1 MENQDPLFNSNSLSD
16 ILRNLPNVI
25 SDRIQKES
33 RDYILNVNEPVYLEH
48 IVSEYKINAIELDQ
62 ERTEV
67 VKQFEQDEKISDFGR
82 YINVKRNYITF
93 AIPFTGDH
101 GLFELQPDSYT
112 LSPPRGKVISQ
123 PKELHI
129 TLSDSG
135 DAVSIKQELQR
146 QLASIQSY
154 LGYQRQ
160 AITAWNSS
168 LPGLVTTAFRYRK
181 SKFLADAGVAESL
194 GFPLRRREG
203 GSTYT
208 VPVRKKLSISRPNAP
223 NSPYQAHPCL
233 NEEIYRD
240 ILKTLRNMTLVMERS
255 PSSFLSINEEGLR
268 MHFLAQLNGVYE
280 GAATGETFNYEGKT
294 DILLR
299 KDGKNVFIAEC
310 KFWGGPKVFTET
322 IDQLLNYLT
331 WRDSK
336 TAVIVFVRDTA
347 MSTVNEKIPSLL
359 REHPSY
365 IGGIDA
371 SNHPEGEFRC
381 RMKSARDSN
390 LSLDVT
396 VQVYHVPNKES

>member
-1 MENQDPLFNSNSLSD
+1 MQNQDLLFNGNSLSD
-16 ILRNLPNVI
+16 IIRNLPNAI
-25 SDRIQKES
+25 SERIQKES
-33 RDYILNVNEPVYLEH
+33 RDYIMNVNESVYLEH

-62 ERTEV
+62 DQTEV
-67 VKQFEQDEKISDFGR
+67 FKQFEQDEKINDFGR

-93 AIPFTGDH
+93 AIPFSGDH
-101 GLFELQPDSYT
+101 GLFDLQPDTYT

-135 DAVSIKQELQR
+135 DATFIKQELQR

-160 AITAWNSS
+160 SLTVWNNS
-168 LPGLVTTAFRYRK
+168 LHSLAESTFRSRK
-181 SKFLADAGVAESL
+181 NKFLADAGVAESL
-194 GFPLRRREG
+194 GFPLRKREG
-203 GSTYT
+203 ASTYT
-208 VPVRKKLSISRPNAP
+208 VPVRKKISISKPSAP
-223 NSPYQAHPCL
+223 NSPYQAHPSL
-233 NEEIYRD
+233 DEEIYKD

-255 PSSFLSINEEGLR
+255 PSSFASINEEGLR

-299 KDGKNVFIAEC
+299 KDGKNLFIAEC

-365 IGGIDA
+365 ISGVDTP
-371 SNHPEGEFRC
+371 NHCEGEFRC
-381 RMKSARDSN
+381 RMKSARDVN

-396 VQVYHVPNKES
+396 VQVYHVPNKQS